1 MYTICNRVINNKF
14 KYRKRIEDSKKNVF
28 MLSSAFGI
36 QRSINIVRSFNEMF
50 RYRRYTFTK
59 GAKEKYEKEN
69 SSFCTSIKEIIN
81 KAKSDKGKNVIKEEI
96 ICFNRRKVYVG
107 RYEQIKRNDYY
118 NKKVLIAIQ
127 LQKFIRGFLGRKL
140 LHDIINA
147 NILYEATLSVI
158 YIQKCFRRYYIRKR
172 TRENIIIM
180 NILNQ
185 RQLLF
190 KTIERYL
197 SKYFYSI
204 IIRKKTIYN
213 TICSFRMSKIITIQH
228 RYKVHYL
235 SKLSRAIISYENFHY
250 VLTYPFK
257 CKTVQLKLYKNTSL
271 CSLEQSDV
279 LTSDDDYEMYSF
291 EMCPLR
297 KIFVLYINKGKLMPG
312 MYKCQ
317 FIVDNCIVCDG
328 RFPHKQFDNGM
339 FYNVIRF
346 NNKIHYG

>member
-14 KYRKRIEDSKKNVF
+14 KYRKRKEDNKTNVF

-36 QRSINIVRSFNEMF
+36 QRSINIVKRFNDLF
-50 RYRRYTFTK
+50 HSRRYTFTIT
-59 GAKEKYEKEN
+59 AKEKYEKEN
-69 SSFCTSIKEIIN
+69 NSFCTSIKTKIN
-81 KAKSDKGKNVIKEEI
+81 RAKSVKVSKEEI
-96 ICFNRRKVYVG
+96 LCFNRRKLSCYIG

-118 NKKVLIAIQ
+118 NKKVSVVIQ
-127 LQKFIRGFLGRKL
+127 LQKYIRGYLGRKL

-158 YIQKCFRRYYIRKR
+158 YIQKCFRRYYIRKK

-180 NILNQ
+180 NILLQ
-185 RQLLF
+185 RKLLY
-190 KTIERYL
+190 KRIERSL
-197 SKYFYSI
+197 SKYFYNI
-204 IIRKKTIYN
+204 IMRKYRIYN
-213 TICSFRMSKIITIQH
+213 TICSFRMSKILTIQH

-235 SKLSRAIISYENFHY
+235 SKLSRAILSYEKYHY

-257 CKTVQLKLYKNTSL
+257 CKTVQLKLYRSTSL

-279 LTSDDDYEMYSF
+279 LTSDDDYEVYSF

-312 MYKCQ
+312 IYKCQ

-339 FYNVIRF
+339 FYNVIRL